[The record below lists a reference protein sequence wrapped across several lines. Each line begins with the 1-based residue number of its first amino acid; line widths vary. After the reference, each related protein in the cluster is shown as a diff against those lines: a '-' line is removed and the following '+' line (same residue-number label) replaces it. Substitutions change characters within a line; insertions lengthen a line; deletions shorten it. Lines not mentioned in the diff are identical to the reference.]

1 MRTLITTAALIAS
14 LALAGTSAIA
24 ATANVHKATKTP
36 VAHAHAAVHAPKH
49 YAARHVAPR
58 HYAARYYAPRY
69 FAPGPYGFNAGQFI
83 QSMLGGAWPPL
94 NVRLAHHKGS
104 TPGYESPSY
113 TPSYDSPPIDTSS
126 DAYTAAAQAQQ
137 MNDTNAML
145 QSMQAAQA
153 QNDQANADFNA
164 GIAAALQTEINA
176 NN

>member
-24 ATANVHKATKTP
+24 ATANVHKATKTH
-36 VAHAHAAVHAPKH
+36 VAHAHAAVHAAAPKH
-49 YAARHVAPR
+49 ARHVAPR
-58 HYAARYYAPRY
+58 YYYAPRY
-69 FAPGPYGFNAGQFI
+69 VAPGPYGFNVGQFI
-83 QSMLGGAWPPL
+83 QSMLGGAWPPV
-94 NVRLAHHKGS
+94 NVKLAHHKGS

-113 TPSYDSPPIDTSS
+113 SPSYESPPIDTSS
-126 DAYTAAAQAQQ
+126 DAYNAAAQAQQ
-137 MNDTNAML
+137 MNDTNAL
-145 QSMQAAQA
+145 VQSMQAAQQ